1 MFAWILTFCY
11 CSLAQPLIMLSNMLF
26 HLEIFEASV
35 RLIKTNKIT
44 CPTYGWMISEEMMAD
59 LSVIPEDMHVFYW
72 FYSKMEHNCCL
83 RIPWKILFDICE
95 KEKQTVQAVSGKWR
109 MFTQIL
115 KRLDL
120 LTSLDWISQLRQTL
134 LCVKIM
140 YVKCSLFCVFML

>member
-26 HLEIFEASV
+26 HFEIFEASV

-44 CPTYGWMISEEMMAD
+44 CPTYGWMISEEMMAN

-83 RIPWKILFDICE
+83 RILWKILFDILWKRKTDSASSVWKVTDVHSNFE
-95 KEKQTVQAVSGKWR
+95 KTWFIDK
-109 MFTQIL
+109 F
-115 KRLDL
+115 RLD
-120 LTSLDWISQLRQTL
+120 ISAWTNTVV
-134 LCVKIM
+134 CED
-140 YVKCSLFCVFML
+140 YVR